1 LILIFYG
8 YCLAISTKDGGL
20 TYFADIIE
28 LKLVLRQKV
37 SLGAASNGN
46 PSANIGVNDGNTG
59 INDLTLGFEIAVL
72 KAQIG
77 YTTGDIKIF
86 GFTMKD
92 DSPST
97 YSVTNSF

>member
-1 LILIFYG
+1 
-8 YCLAISTKDGGL
+8 
-20 TYFADIIE
+20 
-28 LKLVLRQKV
+28 VLRQKLAWGLLL
-37 SLGAASNGN
+37 SGN
-46 PSANIGVNDGNTG
+46 PSANIGVNNGNTG